1 MNDVAALGS
10 DTPSMPRGW
19 RGSADLWL
27 DAAYDA
33 LVDGG
38 VEAVRVMPL
47 AQGLGLSRTS
57 FYWHFPDRQA
67 LLDAL
72 VLRWQDKNTVNLL
85 GRTTAYADTITEAVF
100 NVFDC
105 WITPALFDSR
115 LEFAIRN
122 WAQTAPALAQVLVE
136 ADRQRLAALR
146 AMFARFGFSDGQSD
160 IRARTLYLTQIG
172 YITMQTAEPLDDRIR
187 AMPDYIE
194 TFTGCPPSPAEV
206 ARFVA
211 RNCADLAL

>member
-1 MNDVAALGS
+1 MSDV
-10 DTPSMPRGW
+10 DTPTPKVPPIQRGW

-27 DAAYDA
+27 DAAYEA
-33 LVDGG
+33 LIDGG

-47 AQGLGLSRTS
+47 AERLSLSRTS

-72 VLRWQDKNTVNLL
+72 VARWQEKNTANLV
-85 GRTTAYADTITEAVF
+85 GRTMAYADTITEAVF

-122 WAQTAPALAQVLVE
+122 WAQATPTLAQVLAE
-136 ADRQRLAALR
+136 SDRQRLVALR

-160 IRARTLYLTQIG
+160 IRARTLYLTQVG
-172 YITMQTAEPLDDRIR
+172 YIAMQTTETLDDRIR

-194 TFTGCPPSPAEV
+194 TFTGCPPSEGEI

-211 RNCADLAL
+211 RNGPEPAP